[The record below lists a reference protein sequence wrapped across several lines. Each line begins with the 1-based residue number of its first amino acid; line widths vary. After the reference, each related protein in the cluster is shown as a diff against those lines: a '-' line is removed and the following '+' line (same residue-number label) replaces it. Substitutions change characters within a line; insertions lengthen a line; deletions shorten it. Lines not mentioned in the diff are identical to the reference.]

1 MSTNLV
7 GLKQLKLMIK
17 PSIPDKNE
25 YIEFTSDL
33 LDIKGK
39 SLSKYPYF
47 IDTIPYPRI
56 KLQNFSY
63 ERIVDFFFNKSIFQ
77 QLIRSSTRK
86 KKTGSKPDPKQIKYD
101 NFELTLRLLFPTT
114 IPLVN
119 NIDNSL
125 EYIVPTKKIFTFK
138 GSNLFDVLPRRL
150 NRKFSYLKIGSETYT
165 ITKTVWNNDVM
176 NHPIY
181 SEIIQTYKQFDI
193 WKSDPSNNFLND
205 SINEENQNMNDILKN
220 ILQKVFDSNESP
232 LLKPMYSNAEKAPY
246 GKNASV
252 KDENALSMQEF
263 DKVVNI
269 IMQKDEASLKKEN
282 TKYYTDC
289 EGLINNIKFT
299 SPSPLPGSPPS
310 PKPQDLYK
318 DFKDRIP
325 MKDQEIDHL
334 YKNFK
339 HYSDD
344 TPLNKDN
351 KDNIDTLIDLFY
363 KINENEH
370 KIQKFKKQK
379 KTNASDETYYQFFE
393 KPDNKEDEPKLVQNL
408 IDQPHAY
415 KLKLINLLKR
425 LPLAKKQHNVSPD
438 FSSLIEYINTSI
450 TNNFSVNRNI
460 RIFIN
465 DLNIRFLKNPDYK
478 NEKDRIKNN
487 FIDFYN
493 LALVISNLKGRYIDN
508 PIWNSVV
515 TDMRNGNLKNGDFDT
530 KIWNTIEN
538 CYNLYEDDDDDEDDP
553 NADAAKKNAKQNA
566 KKKAKSATCNT
577 DPIQVGLDMIS
588 NSKANDN
595 DDDKPT
601 TKIQTIEAF
610 LQIDLIEG
618 RIDETNM
625 DKIKCAYD
633 DEFLG
638 SMFRDLINAGKQINT
653 FPAQQVFFS
662 AKHLL
667 EGDNSTTKKIGG
679 RKKQKK
685 HTTKKI
691 YYK

>member
-1 MSTNLV
+1 MATNLV

-63 ERIVDFFFNKSIFQ
+63 ERIVDFFFNKSTFQ

-86 KKTGSKPDPKQIKYD
+86 NKTGSKPDPKQIKYD

-138 GSNLFDVLPRRL
+138 GSNMFDILPRRL

-193 WKSDPSNNFLND
+193 WKSDPSNKFLND
-205 SINEENQNMNDILKN
+205 SSNEEEQNMNDILKN
-220 ILQKVFDSNESP
+220 ILQKVFDSDEKP
-232 LLKPMYSNAEKAPY
+232 LLKPMYSNTEKAPY

-269 IMQKDEASLKKEN
+269 IMQKDEASLKDEN
-282 TKYYTDC
+282 KDYYKKCDD
-289 EGLINNIKFT
+289 LIINIKFT
-299 SPSPLPGSPPS
+299 SASPSPD
-310 PKPQDLYK
+310 DLYK
-318 DFKDRIP
+318 EFKDRIP
-325 MKDQEIDHL
+325 MKDQEIDNL
-334 YKNFK
+334 YKRFK

-344 TPLNKDN
+344 KN
-351 KDNIDTLIDLFY
+351 KDNIDNLIDLFY

-379 KTNASDETYYQFFE
+379 KTNASNETYYQFFE
-393 KPDNKEDEPKLVQNL
+393 KPDNKEDEPKLVQTL
-408 IDQPHAY
+408 LAMPHEY

-460 RIFIN
+460 RTFIK

-487 FIDFYN
+487 FIEFYN

-538 CYNLYEDDDDDEDDP
+538 CYNLYEDDDEDDP
-553 NADAAKKNAKQNA
+553 NADADAKAKQKA
-566 KKKAKSATCNT
+566 KKKAKDTAKSATCNT
-577 DPIQVGLDMIS
+577 EPIQVGLDMIS

-638 SMFRDLINAGKQINT
+638 SMFRDLINAGKQINN

>member
-1 MSTNLV
+1 MATNLV

-47 IDTIPYPRI
+47 TDTIPYPRI
-56 KLQNFSY
+56 KLQNFTY
-63 ERIVDFFFNKSIFQ
+63 ERIVDFFFNKNTFQ
-77 QLIRSSTRK
+77 RLIRSTTRK
-86 KKTGSKPDPKQIKYD
+86 NMKGTTKPNKSQIKYD

-114 IPLVN
+114 FPLVN

-125 EYIVPTKKIFTFK
+125 EYIVPSKKIFTLK
-138 GSNLFDVLPRRL
+138 GSNLFKLLPTRF
-150 NRKFSYLKIGSETYT
+150 NRNFSYLKIGSETYT

-181 SEIIQTYKQFDI
+181 SEIIQTYKQFDM
-193 WKSDPSNNFLND
+193 WKSDPSNNFLNNSND
-205 SINEENQNMNDILKN
+205 ENQIMNDILRN
-220 ILQKVFDSNESP
+220 ILKKVFASDEKP
-232 LLKPMYSNAEKAPY
+232 LLKPMYSNTEKAPY

-263 DKVVNI
+263 DKTVNI
-269 IMQKDEASLKKEN
+269 IMQKDEKSLNTEN
-282 TKYYTDC
+282 ANYFVDC
-289 EGLINNIKFT
+289 NNIINNIKFT
-299 SPSPLPGSPPS
+299 TNAPPS
-310 PKPQDLYK
+310 PKDLYK
-318 DFKDRIP
+318 EFKDRIP
-325 MKDQEIDHL
+325 MKDQEIDNL
-334 YKNFK
+334 YKSFK
-339 HYSDD
+339 HYSNDA
-344 TPLNKDN
+344 PQNKES
-351 KDNIDTLIDLFY
+351 IDKLIELFY
-363 KINENEH
+363 KINENER
-370 KIQKFKKQK
+370 KIQQFKKHKQ
-379 KTNASDETYYQFFE
+379 TNVDETYYMFFE
-393 KPDNKEDEPKLVQNL
+393 KPERKEKEENIINNL
-408 IDQPHAY
+408 IAKPHDY
-415 KLKLINLLKR
+415 KLKLINLLGK
-425 LPLAKKQHNVSPD
+425 LTLANKLHNVSPD
-438 FSSLIEYINTSI
+438 FASLIEYLKTSI
-450 TNNFSVNRNI
+450 TNNFIVNRNI
-460 RIFIN
+460 RTFIN
-465 DLNIRFLKNPDYK
+465 DLNIRFLKNPDHK
-478 NEKDRIKNN
+478 LEKDRIKTN
-487 FIDFYN
+487 FIEFYN

-538 CYNLYEDDDDDEDDP
+538 CYNLYEDDDDDDDEDDE
-553 NADAAKKNAKQNA
+553 NADADTKA
-566 KKKAKSATCNT
+566 KKKAKKKAKDIAKSATCNT
-577 DPIQVGLDMIS
+577 DPIQVGLDIIS
-588 NSKANDN
+588 NSNDKENDN
-595 DDDKPT
+595 KPT

-618 RIDETNM
+618 RIDENNM
-625 DKIKCAYD
+625 NKIKCAYD

-638 SMFRDLINAGKQINT
+638 SMFRDLINTGKRVNA

-679 RKKQKK
+679 GKKQKK